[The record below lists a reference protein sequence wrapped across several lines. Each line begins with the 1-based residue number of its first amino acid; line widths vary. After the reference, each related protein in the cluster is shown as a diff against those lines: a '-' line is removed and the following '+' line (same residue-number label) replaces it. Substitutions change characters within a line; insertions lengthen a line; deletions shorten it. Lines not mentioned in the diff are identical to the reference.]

1 MRKGRLVGGLLAGF
15 LAIGSFLGVPET
27 IGIKSESSIT
37 TVSAAS
43 CRAGLYIVQKSGF
56 SINGRYYRVGSYVSV
71 STSGA
76 INGAFPG
83 WAQIFIAT
91 GQIAFVRS

>member
-1 MRKGRLVGGLLAGF
+1 MRKGRLVGGLIAGC
-15 LAIGSFLGVPET
+15 LAIGSFIGVPEMV
-27 IGIKSESSIT
+27 GIKNESSIT

-43 CRAGLYIVQKSGF
+43 YRAGLYIVQKHGF
-56 SINGRYYRVGSYVSV
+56 SINGRYYSVGSYVSV

-76 INGAFPG
+76 INGVGPG
-83 WAQIFIAT
+83 VAQIFIIT